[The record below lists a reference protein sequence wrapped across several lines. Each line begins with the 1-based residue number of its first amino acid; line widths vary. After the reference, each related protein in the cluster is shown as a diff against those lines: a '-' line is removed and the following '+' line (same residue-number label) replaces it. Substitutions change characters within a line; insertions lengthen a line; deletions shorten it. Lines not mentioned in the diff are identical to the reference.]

1 MYKPDN
7 TPTVLLETLYL
18 SHPKITET
26 PMVGIIIE
34 TPDTA
39 KSVAT
44 KNILKTSIPPKK
56 GYAHGEERQ
65 DRKNNNNNKKKNI
78 AQ

>member
-7 TPTVLLETLYL
+7 TPTVCFLETLYL
-18 SHPKITET
+18 CHPKITET
-26 PMVGIIIE
+26 PMAGKIIE

-39 KSVAT
+39 KSVV
-44 KNILKTSIPPKK
+44 KNILKPNIPPKK
-56 GYAHGEERQ
+56 VYAHGEERK
-65 DRKNNNNNKKKNI
+65 DSKNQI

>member
-26 PMVGIIIE
+26 PMVGIITE

-39 KSVAT
+39 KSVA
-44 KNILKTSIPPKK
+44 KNTLKQTSTPPKK
-56 GYAHGEERQ
+56 GLCS
-65 DRKNNNNNKKKNI
+65 
-78 AQ
+78 